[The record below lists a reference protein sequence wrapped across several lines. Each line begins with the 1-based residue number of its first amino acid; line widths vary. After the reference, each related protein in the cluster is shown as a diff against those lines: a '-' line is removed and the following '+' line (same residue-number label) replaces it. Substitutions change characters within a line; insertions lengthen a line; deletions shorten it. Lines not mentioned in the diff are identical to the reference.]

1 LNILLLGATGR
12 VGKEIAA
19 RALTVGHIVNAL
31 VRNPDAVIWDEGNL
45 HIMQGDACNESD
57 IRLAM
62 QGTEAVISS
71 LSTDGGTVLTES
83 TPHLI
88 AAMKEQS
95 IRRIVTIGT
104 AGILQSREYPE
115 LLRYE
120 SPDSRR
126 SSTRAAE
133 EHRHMWE
140 LLRVSGLDWTIVCPT
155 YLPDGERLGLY
166 RVERDF
172 LPEGGQSISVPDTA
186 DFAYQQLFSRDYV
199 GCRVGIAY

>member
-1 LNILLLGATGR
+1 MKILLMGATGR
-12 VGKEIAA
+12 VGREIVA
-19 RALTVGHIVNAL
+19 RALADGHHIHAL
-31 VRNPDAVIWDEGNL
+31 VRNPDAVVRDEGNL
-45 HIMQGDACNESD
+45 HIVRGDACKKND
-57 IRLAM
+57 VLRAM
-62 QGTEAVISS
+62 QGAEAVISS

-83 TPHLI
+83 TPLLI
-88 AAMKEQS
+88 AAMKEQG

-133 EHRHMWE
+133 EHRHVWE
-140 LLRVSGLDWTIVCPT
+140 LLQSSGLDWTVVCPT
-155 YLPDGERLGLY
+155 YLPDGERLGRY

-172 LPEGGQSISVPDTA
+172 LPEGGRSISVPDTA
-186 DFAYQQLFSRDYV
+186 DFAYQQLFSGDYV
-199 GCRVGIAY
+199 GSRVGIAY

>member
-1 LNILLLGATGR
+1 MKILLLGATGR

-19 RALTVGHIVNAL
+19 RALTDGHMVNAL
-31 VRNPDAVIWDEGNL
+31 VRNPDALTWDEGNL
-45 HIMQGDACNESD
+45 HIMHGNACNESD
-57 IRLAM
+57 IRLTM
-62 QGTEAVISS
+62 QGTMAVICS

-140 LLRVSGLDWTIVCPT
+140 LLRASGLDWTVVCPT

-166 RVERDF
+166 RVEQDF
-172 LPEGGQSISVPDTA
+172 LPEGGHSISVPDTA
-186 DFAYQQLFSRDYV
+186 DFAYQQLFSRDYI